1 MTTNNH
7 QTVIITGGTTGIGR
21 ATVEKFA
28 QHGYNVVVTS
38 LSAERGQAFEH
49 EMKAKGYRVE
59 CRQVQIT
66 DESQVEA
73 LIKDVVA
80 KYGKLDVL
88 VNNAG
93 IAGEPKYF
101 AQTSKDNMRNM
112 IEVNV
117 MGVYYGMRYAIL
129 EMLKTGGGKI
139 VNLASIAGLNG
150 IALAG
155 EYAATKHAV
164 VGMTKGAAIEYATQ
178 NIRVNAVAPGAV
190 LTEILDDV
198 IKSGTMSEEDLG
210 AIHPM
215 KRPGKVEEIANAIYF
230 LASDE
235 APFMTGVVLP
245 VDGGFSA
252 G

>member
-1 MTTNNH
+1 MT
-7 QTVIITGGTTGIGR
+7 QTIIITGGTTGIGR

-28 QHGYNVVVTS
+28 QNGHNVIVTS
-38 LSAERGQAFEH
+38 RSAERGQAFEN

-66 DESQVEA
+66 DENQVEA

-150 IALAG
+150 IPLAG

-164 VGMTKGAAIEYATQ
+164 VGMTRGAAVEYATQ
-178 NIRVNAVAPGAV
+178 NIRINAVAPGAV

-198 IKSGTMSEEDLG
+198 IKSGAMTEADLG

-245 VDGGFSA
+245 VDGGFDA